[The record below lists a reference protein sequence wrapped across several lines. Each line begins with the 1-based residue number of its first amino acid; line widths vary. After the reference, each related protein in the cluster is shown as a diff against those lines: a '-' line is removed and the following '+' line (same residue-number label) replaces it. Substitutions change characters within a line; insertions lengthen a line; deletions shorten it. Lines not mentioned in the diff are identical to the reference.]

1 MNKEITDFESKFKNI
16 ISIVKK
22 NSKLLITIVSV
33 ALLGLITILYLNYKN
48 QKDLIHISEQYYK
61 AQILIEKKNNNQAKL
76 ILEKN
81 KKKKSKLYSPLSLYL
96 IIDLKL
102 ESNSLKVIELFDEV
116 LKIKKIGK
124 EDRNLIKI
132 KKALYISNNND
143 EEQIILDLLNPIVN
157 SNSIWRKMSI
167 EFLAKYFSNKNQKV
181 KSEDY
186 YKLLNNR

>member
-76 ILEKN
+76 ILEN
-81 KKKKSKLYSPLSLYL
+81 IIAKKSKLYSPLSLYL

>member
-1 MNKEITDFESKFKNI
+1 MNNEITDFESKFKNI

-76 ILEKN
+76 ILEN
-81 KKKKSKLYSPLSLYL
+81 IIAKKSKLYSPLSLYL

>member
-76 ILEKN
+76 ILEN
-81 KKKKSKLYSPLSLYL
+81 IIAKKSKLYSPLSLYL

-124 EDRNLIKI
+124 EDRNLIKF

>member
-1 MNKEITDFESKFKNI
+1 MNNEITDSDNKFKNI
-16 ISIVKK
+16 ISIIKK
-22 NSKLLITIVSV
+22 NSKLLVIIILA
-33 ALLGLITILYLNYKN
+33 ALLVLVISLYLNYKN
-48 QKDLIHISEQYYK
+48 QKELIYISEQYYK
-61 AQILIEKKNNNQAKL
+61 AQILIEKKNNKQAKL
-76 ILEKN
+76 ILEN
-81 KKKKSKLYSPLSLYL
+81 IVAEKSKIYSPLSLYL

-102 ESNSLKVIELFDEV
+102 EADPLKVIKLFDEII
-116 LKIKKIGK
+116 KIKKIDK

-157 SNSIWRKMSI
+157 SDSIWRDMSI